1 MKAMLI
7 KVIEAKYL
15 KGYQLALKFNDGTS
29 GMVDLEKEFRGP
41 VFEPLKDVETFK
53 AFDLDAWT
61 VCWPNGADFAP
72 EFLYEL
78 VNRTH
83 KLLRS

>member
-1 MKAMLI
+1 MLI
-7 KVIEAKYL
+7 KVIEANYL
-15 KGYQLALKFNDGTS
+15 KYYQLALKFNDGTS
-29 GMVDLEKEFRGP
+29 GTVDLENEFRGP
-41 VFEPLKDVETFK
+41 VFEPLKDSEVFK
-53 AFDLDAWT
+53 DFELDAWT

-83 KLLRS
+83 KLVSS